1 MSNLIFGYINFK
13 LYLRGLSTKQYL
25 LCATSGEQ
33 FLRMGWVESK
43 KEYLFGMPVFD
54 INALSEN
61 QKNAFLQLYDRV
73 CELRFKVLPQE
84 FAGPSTR
91 KTIDEEICRILGL
104 KLRLEALYQLLSKE
118 PILTG

>member
-1 MSNLIFGYINFK
+1 
-13 LYLRGLSTKQYL
+13 
-25 LCATSGEQ
+25 
-33 FLRMGWVESK
+33 MGWVESK